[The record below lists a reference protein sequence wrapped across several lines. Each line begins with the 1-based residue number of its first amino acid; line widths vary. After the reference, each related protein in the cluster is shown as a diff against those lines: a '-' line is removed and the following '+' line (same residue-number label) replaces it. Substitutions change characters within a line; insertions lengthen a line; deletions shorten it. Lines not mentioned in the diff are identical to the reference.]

1 VTDKQDTAFNPE
13 AMLGNVSYVKD
24 MIKRIRQKDGGV
36 GSQEDELSLHR
47 AISDTELLAGMVT
60 GLRSS
65 LVEIQRQANE
75 AIAARDNMI
84 NELEKR
90 IQSLQGPSKET

>member
-1 VTDKQDTAFNPE
+1 MTDKQDTAFNPE